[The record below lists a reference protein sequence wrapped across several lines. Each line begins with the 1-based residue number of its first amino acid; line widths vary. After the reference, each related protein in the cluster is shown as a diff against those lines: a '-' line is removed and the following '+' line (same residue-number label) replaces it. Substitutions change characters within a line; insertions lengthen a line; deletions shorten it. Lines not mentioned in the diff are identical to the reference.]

1 MEFVE
6 EVDVGRS
13 ECDVRV
19 EGVWNLCALR
29 SSSSK
34 ARVTKFDC

>member
-6 EVDVGRS
+6 EVDVGV
-13 ECDVRV
+13 CV

-34 ARVTKFDC
+34 ARVTN